1 MKHKLVAFPYII
13 LSFSSSNITSI
24 KKKNRDMASGIKAA
38 FSADLVARC
47 VCVIQSWTTKYR
59 YKWGI

>member
-1 MKHKLVAFPYII
+1 
-13 LSFSSSNITSI
+13 
-24 KKKNRDMASGIKAA
+24 MASGIKAA